1 MLSLDDAWEH
11 VRSRLPLLGP
21 VPLPLPEAVGLV
33 RSLMFLD
40 RFAADVDRRLD
51 ALGQ

>member
-1 MLSLDDAWEH
+1 
-11 VRSRLPLLGP
+11 
-21 VPLPLPEAVGLV
+21 LV
-33 RSLMFLD
+33 RALMFVT

>member
-1 MLSLDDAWEH
+1 MIGDGPGDARQDWE
-11 VRSRLPLLGP
+11 G
-21 VPLPLPEAVGLV
+21 AAQLV
-33 RSLMFLD
+33 RALMFVT